1 MKNKKFIISTAEL
14 NTTNIQEIT
23 TYLDIP
29 ITSVLGNIENRRHYP
44 IRVNFINKSGKDVNV
59 NIFSS
64 EAEIDDYTADP
75 TNYDFFTIATGT
87 TTYFTARQILPTAYK
102 IFVVCPTGG
111 ASGNFEIECIG
122 YQSKNL

>member
-1 MKNKKFIISTAEL
+1 MKNKKFIVSTAEL
-14 NTTNIQEIT
+14 NTTDIQEIT
-23 TYLDIP
+23 TYLDITVSSP
-29 ITSVLGNIENRRHYP
+29 TGIDELRKHYP

-64 EAEIDDYTADP
+64 EAEIEAYEADS
-75 TNYDFFTIATGT
+75 TNYDFFTIANGT
-87 TTYFTARQILPTAYK
+87 TTYFTARQILPTPYK

-122 YQSKNL
+122 YQPKNL